1 MKRGNDATN
10 EAIEVDPQDEE
21 QMQKVLPS
29 PKLVDVDEKQ
39 QGEFEDT
46 TAQAPEVEEPYSP
59 PRTRA
64 IETENV
70 KRLSPGSL
78 SRKLLAEVDLLQELT
93 ESEKQL
99 DAIVHA
105 KELEMAQKETITLA
119 NQWSAQQEQAATLA
133 EMVAAEQAHAAE
145 MQLQASQI
153 TLTLQSAHEEQLL
166 SMNAH
171 LEMIRKENEA
181 AKIRETGAQTT
192 EVVTLNQGTDPD
204 KQIKHNQSIA
214 LSTGGLI
221 FDGTATNRTINDLI
235 ENTQEYS
242 ADFETGEESALQNS
256 QRILRASARGL
267 QDSEIPDEI
276 EDNISTQN
284 DTIKDNNIAEEIDES
299 LSAQQ
304 HQNRTQVE
312 SIVEEEFSIQEAS
325 VQSVAEEYA
334 EDFESVKSEEIL
346 LEGSIKEDLGTSVK
360 STSSYRSASMGSDLE
375 KSTKRL
381 IKKIQKDME
390 ARQRHENQLLD
401 VREATIKERTAEKM
415 KLLQNQQHIK
425 YKDLSIEEL
434 ANERDR
440 ISFTF
445 KKNIAEVQRQRA
457 ALQVRHYRE
466 ILKLRSRQKVL
477 DKLSSTENEDYSS
490 DVESEMPTTDDD
502 RSRRSKSPII
512 LNDEPETAIV
522 EEVGIAEGSKGKSR
536 SGSFV
541 LEVHELDQVEDEVG
555 LAADEFELNVQE
567 ESVQEEMKFS
577 DNESS
582 HGLKRSL
589 SRASETS
596 AAYDDDFEDDFEDD
610 GIVEDSIR
618 MQAISQE
625 LRSLQQN
632 APPSNLEESSD
643 LREREAELEKR
654 RDKADKL
661 LKEKQKIVDRARRR
675 RSPGSRRKKGK

>member
-1 MKRGNDATN
+1 MSKRAYDIVDSYSILDIYAEDAVQHEHYQQAIEIRNKKLQRQKENKKDEGESTKMSTVAIQTGTYWDTLLMKPTIEKEVNGATN
-10 EAIEVDPQDEE
+10 ETIEVDPQDEE
-21 QMQKVLPS
+21 HMRKVLPS
-29 PKLVDVDEKQ
+29 PKLVKFDEQQQ
-39 QGEFEDT
+39 QGEFDDT
-46 TAQAPEVEEPYSP
+46 HAVRGRAEPYSP

-64 IETENV
+64 VETENV

-78 SRKLLAEVDLLQELT
+78 SETFGRGGFAARTD

-99 DAIVHA
+99 DVIVYA

-133 EMVAAEQAHAAE
+133 EMVAAEQHAAE
-145 MQLQASQI
+145 MQPKQAKLLRLC
-153 TLTLQSAHEEQLL
+153 TAHEEQLL

-242 ADFETGEESALQNS
+242 ADFEAGEESALQNS

-401 VREATIKERTAEKM
+401 VREAAIKERTAEKNE
-415 KLLQNQQHIK
+415 LLQNQQHIK

-445 KKNIAEVQRQRA
+445 KK
-457 ALQVRHYRE
+457 
-466 ILKLRSRQKVL
+466 K
-477 DKLSSTENEDYSS
+477 YS
-490 DVESEMPTTDDD
+490 
-502 RSRRSKSPII
+502 
-512 LNDEPETAIV
+512 
-522 EEVGIAEGSKGKSR
+522 
-536 SGSFV
+536 
-541 LEVHELDQVEDEVG
+541 
-555 LAADEFELNVQE
+555 
-567 ESVQEEMKFS
+567 
-577 DNESS
+577 
-582 HGLKRSL
+582 
-589 SRASETS
+589 
-596 AAYDDDFEDDFEDD
+596 
-610 GIVEDSIR
+610 
-618 MQAISQE
+618 
-625 LRSLQQN
+625 
-632 APPSNLEESSD
+632 
-643 LREREAELEKR
+643 
-654 RDKADKL
+654 
-661 LKEKQKIVDRARRR
+661 
-675 RSPGSRRKKGK
+675 